1 MIHLPLS
8 VVHCFGSVLGDS
20 FLSVDYSVP
29 AVDGSVSVPSLCH
42 LTGIPTEINFM
53 PDIVSL
59 PRPHPLTLC
68 PSSPPLTAASTLR
81 VQLVLL
87 VTEWVWPVDQLV
99 VQSLVD

>member
-1 MIHLPLS
+1 MFHFAS
-8 VVHCFGSVLGDS
+8 VRVSTSGSVLGDS
-20 FLSVDYSVP
+20 PLSVGYSVP
-29 AVDGSVSVPSLCH
+29 AVDGSVSAASPCH
-42 LTGIPTEINFM
+42 STGIPTEISFM
-53 PDIVSL
+53 PDIDSL

-68 PSSPPLTAASTLR
+68 PSSPSLTAASTLR